1 MEFQWVTLKVM
12 DLAVSKSFYGDF
24 LGLDFHQEISI
35 GEGTAIAFYITANG
49 TQIELI
55 ESPGTLT
62 EPIQGVSIG
71 LATERYDEILEG
83 ARDQKILQGEPRV
96 LGGYLECFF
105 IFDPDGLSI
114 QVIRKAEEN

>member
-1 MEFQWVTLKVM
+1 MEFQWVTLKVK
-12 DLAVSKSFYGDF
+12 DLAASKAFYGDF
-24 LGLDFHQEISI
+24 LGLDFHQEFSV
-35 GEGTAIAFYITANG
+35 GEGTTIAFYITANG
-49 TQIELI
+49 TRIELI
-55 ESPGTLT
+55 ESLGTLT

-114 QVIRKAEEN
+114 QVIRKTAEN